1 MSIFPH
7 FRIYKKSKHPAL
19 IEGYAKIETPKDGF
33 IYRKTSH
40 SKGLTKRGY
49 EKVSP
54 NPNPKDPKPMYIEKR
69 KRVDFKDK
77 FTTILPWK
85 YKQKK

>member
-7 FRIYKKSKHPAL
+7 FRMYKRNNHPAL
-19 IEGYAKIETPKDGF
+19 ILGTAKIKKSDDGF
-33 IYRKTSH
+33 IYRKASH
-40 SKGLTKRGY
+40 SKGLTQRGY

-54 NPNPKDPKPMYIEKR
+54 NPNPKDPNPMYIEKR
-69 KRVDFKDK
+69 KRVDFKER